1 MTRLDDFVTRFRRF
15 VEDRLPWYDRD
26 DERRKIAQTEA
37 VRQRSIRTRIR
48 AEAILADD
56 RLRRY

>member
-1 MTRLDDFVTRFRRF
+1 MSSLDRFVTRFRRWF
-15 VEDRLPWYDRD
+15 ENRLPWYDRA
-26 DERRKIAQTEA
+26 DEQRKIADTER

-48 AEAILADD
+48 AEALLADE